1 MPLVALLLAAC
12 AETPAQ
18 RVLLERCVACHGPD
32 KHKGD
37 LRLDQ
42 AASAARVLAPGKP
55 QESELYRRLV
65 TQDLEERMPKGK
77 PALPAAEIEILRA
90 WIAAGAAWPDDAG
103 HWAYRPVAPVEIP
116 RPRGSSWIRN
126 PIDAFVLARLEQA
139 GLEPQCEADARTL
152 LRRLSLDLTGLPP
165 EPEEA
170 ATFSYES
177 AVERLL
183 ASPHFGERWAL
194 PWLDLAR
201 YADTNGYEKDSR
213 RSNWAW
219 RDWVIDAFNADMPF
233 DRFTIE
239 QLAGDLLPHA
249 SDSQRIATGFQR
261 NTLVNQEGGTDPEE
275 FRYAAVV
282 DRTNT
287 AASVWL
293 GSTLG
298 CAQCHDHK
306 YDPFSQRDYYRMLAF
321 FDQSADTGNAV
332 EPLLAV
338 PSAEQQRRQLELAQ
352 RARDLEALLANGDA
366 AFEAEERDWAARVRP
381 EIRATNWTAL
391 DSHAEGAALV
401 CEPPQGDFSLLRV
414 EGAEGFTIADL
425 QAEFVGADGGVRPI
439 ALLAARGER
448 GAATRMALSAPMRA
462 RAGEKLRLRPAS
474 GALKISVSDD
484 AAAAAR
490 MLPAF
495 DAVEGWEI
503 AGPFPGEI
511 PAAPAWRPETGR
523 VRGAVRPITE
533 TQTSWLWRRR
543 FSVSLPQRVALYL
556 GADDELHVALDG
568 RVVYESAQYDPVLKD
583 AHRVV
588 LDLGVG
594 EHLLELRVKNGG
606 GPGGLYFDCFRDDML
621 TGEIEEAL
629 LAAQPDER
637 VLGPY
642 YRRQVS
648 ARGRELAAQ
657 LEAVKRERA
666 ELAASTPTTMV
677 MQERTEKRVTH
688 VHVKGAFLQ
697 LGEEVTPD
705 TPACLP
711 PMDPAWPKN
720 RLGLALWLV
729 DPKNPLVARVQVNRV
744 WEQLFGRG
752 LVATG
757 EDFGTRGAA
766 PTHPELLDWLAAELV
781 RERWSLKQLLRTI
794 VSSATYR
801 QAAVAD
807 AERLERD
814 PQAELYSRSPRTR
827 LPGELLRDNALAIA
841 GLLDRRLGGPS
852 VFPPQ
857 PEGVWAPV
865 YSDDKWIESQGGERQ
880 RRGLYTFWR
889 RSSPYAS
896 FMLFDAPSR
905 EACCPRR
912 ARTDTPLQALAL
924 LNDPAFVECAKA
936 LGEEMQHAPGDERA
950 RLAQGFERCTAR
962 VPEARELDALSAL
975 LAAQDWTAVANV
987 LLNLDETLC
996 RP

>member
-1 MPLVALLLAAC
+1 
-12 AETPAQ
+12 
-18 RVLLERCVACHGPD
+18 
-32 KHKGD
+32 
-37 LRLDQ
+37 
-42 AASAARVLAPGKP
+42 
-55 QESELYRRLV
+55 
-65 TQDLEERMPKGK
+65 
-77 PALPAAEIEILRA
+77 
-90 WIAAGAAWPDDAG
+90 
-103 HWAYRPVAPVEIP
+103 
-116 RPRGSSWIRN
+116 
-126 PIDAFVLARLEQA
+126 
-139 GLEPQCEADARTL
+139 
-152 LRRLSLDLTGLPP
+152 
-165 EPEEA
+165 
-170 ATFSYES
+170 
-177 AVERLL
+177 
-183 ASPHFGERWAL
+183 
-194 PWLDLAR
+194 
-201 YADTNGYEKDSR
+201 
-213 RSNWAW
+213 
-219 RDWVIDAFNADMPF
+219 
-233 DRFTIE
+233 
-239 QLAGDLLPHA
+239 
-249 SDSQRIATGFQR
+249 
-261 NTLVNQEGGTDPEE
+261 VNQEGGTDPEE

-448 GAATRMALSAPMRA
+448 GAATRLALSAPMRA

-474 GALKISVSDD
+474 GDLKISVSDD